1 VGRTIIIV
9 GNGDVSE
16 GGAEIIDAAD
26 FVIRFNECRSYGAG
40 GTRTDVVAV
49 CNTGRPAKAML
60 GSESWRVHPGIVE
73 AAEIWSVRDPKKF
86 AAMRAPLAVSHPE
99 LDDFCDDY
107 TSRFNDFCVQA
118 GKIHRVV
125 EKQIHEAVDRALSAF
140 SPAPYVVPSSGM
152 IVIGDVLD
160 RFPDDEVTLAG
171 FGHVG
176 WEWHP
181 FAAEKQ
187 LVDSYI
193 AAGRLRR
200 LAGKPP
206 GKPLVSSSQGAR

>member
-1 VGRTIIIV
+1 MIV
-9 GNGDVSE
+9 GNGEVGDGIS
-16 GGAEIIDAAD
+16 GIIDAAD
-26 FVIRFNECRSYGAG
+26 FVIRFNDCRSYGAG
-40 GTRTDVVAV
+40 GSRTDAVAV

-60 GSESWRVHPGIVE
+60 GSREWRAHPGVV
-73 AAEIWSVRDPKKF
+73 AADEIWSVRDPEKF

-107 TSRFNDFCVQA
+107 TAEFSAFCA
-118 GKIHRVV
+118 DTGKTHVVIDKSIHD
-125 EKQIHEAVDRALSAF
+125 AVDAAISAF

-152 IVIGDVLD
+152 IVIAEVLNTYAAA
-160 RFPDDEVTLAG
+160 EATLAG

-181 FAAEKQ
+181 FSAERQ

-193 AAGRLRR
+193 AAGRLKR
-200 LAGKPP
+200 LG
-206 GKPLVSSSQGAR
+206 GETLVSSSQGA

>member
-1 VGRTIIIV
+1 MIV
-9 GNGDVSE
+9 GNGEVGE
-16 GGAEIIDAAD
+16 GIAGIIDAAD
-26 FVIRFNECRSYGAG
+26 FVIRFNDCRSYGAG
-40 GTRTDVVAV
+40 GSRTDAVAV

-60 GSESWRVHPGIVE
+60 GSREWRAHPGVVS
-73 AAEIWSVRDPKKF
+73 AGEIWSVRDPEKF

-107 TSRFNDFCVQA
+107 TAEFSAFCA
-118 GKIHRVV
+118 DTGKTHVIISKSV
-125 EKQIHEAVDRALSAF
+125 HEAVDASLSAV

-152 IVIGDVLD
+152 IVIAEVLNTYA
-160 RFPDDEVTLAG
+160 EAEATLAG

-181 FAAEKQ
+181 FSAERQ

-193 AAGRLRR
+193 AAGRLKR
-200 LAGKPP
+200 LG
-206 GKPLVSSSQGAR
+206 GETLVSSSQGA

>member
-1 VGRTIIIV
+1 MIV
-9 GNGDVSE
+9 GNGEVGDGIS
-16 GGAEIIDAAD
+16 GIIDAAD
-26 FVIRFNECRSYGAG
+26 FVIRFNDCRSYGAG
-40 GTRTDVVAV
+40 GSRTDAVAV

-60 GSESWRVHPGIVE
+60 GSREWRAHPGVV
-73 AAEIWSVRDPKKF
+73 AAGEIWSVRDPEKF

-107 TSRFNDFCVQA
+107 TAEFSAFCA
-118 GKIHRVV
+118 DTGKTHVVIDKSIHD
-125 EKQIHEAVDRALSAF
+125 AVDAAISAF

-152 IVIGDVLD
+152 IVIAEVLNTYAAAEAT
-160 RFPDDEVTLAG
+160 FAG

-181 FAAEKQ
+181 FSAERQ

-193 AAGRLRR
+193 AAGRLKR
-200 LAGKPP
+200 LG
-206 GKPLVSSSQGAR
+206 GETLVSSSQGA